1 MDRGTWQAV
10 VQGVTRV
17 GHDLVSKPP
26 LGTLKDP
33 ACLVADKASSCNY
46 WAYVPQ
52 LERSLRAATKDFPV
66 DPVVK
71 NLLAN
76 AEDTGS
82 IPSPESFHMAQGN

>member
-1 MDRGTWQAV
+1 M
-10 VQGVTRV
+10 
-17 GHDLVSKPP
+17 
-26 LGTLKDP
+26 
-33 ACLVADKASSCNY
+33 
-46 WAYVPQ
+46 PQ